1 MSRIHR
7 KLRPFTH
14 LRPSGFWAFLVVAF
28 LMVGVLFAPSAQA
41 VGADPTPGSL
51 VVKLVPGLTTEEQ
64 AAVIARNGGTET
76 SSVPALRLHVV
87 SVPAADLPA
96 VLQAYQADPQVESAE
111 LNTVRK
117 AEGAPSDQNYAYQWA
132 LPRIGWDAAFGTV
145 VPAGTAKVALLDTGV
160 DASHPDLVGA
170 LLPGKSM
177 LDASN
182 GWTDPSGHGTW
193 MAGIVAASTNNGLG
207 IAGVGYQ
214 GVSILP
220 VVVLNASGLGQDSAI
235 IEGIVWAADQGA
247 DVILMPFSNPD
258 YSQGLQDALDYAW
271 SKGAVLVAATG
282 NDGLSTPTYPAGGR
296 GVIGVSATDPNDLI
310 LPASNF
316 GQDTFLAAPGMEIL
330 TTTSNQTYATIT
342 GTSASSAMVAG
353 TAAFLKAVDPTL
365 TNGVIVGRMA
375 RSADAAG
382 VAGDPNNTTLYGNG
396 RVNFAKALADTSLL
410 PIQPVGVPGGGGP
423 YVGPYTAAA
432 STFVSVD
439 VTPLAGSLTFG
450 TPGAVTYTVTV
461 TRSGSG
467 NLDVVLSVPTVLP
480 AGATASFS
488 SSTVSFTGNAPTSK
502 TSTLTINTTAATPAG
517 STSFNVTGASGG
529 TSKTGSNTLVVA
541 KATASLTLS
550 GLNPTYD
557 GTAKSVSVTTNP
569 AGLSGVSVTYDGSAT
584 APTNAGSYAVVAS
597 LTNGNYQATNATG
610 TLVIAKAATTTTV
623 TATDAAYDGNPH
635 GATASVTG
643 PGSLSQTLPVTYTGT
658 GSTIYPASTTAP
670 TNAGT
675 YTASATYAEST
686 NHLSSS
692 DSKPFTITKAAATLT
707 LGTVTFNYDGAP
719 KSVSVTTNPTG
730 LSGVSVTYD
739 GSATAPTNAGSY
751 AVVASLTNGNY
762 QATNATGTLVIAKAA
777 TTTTVTATDAT
788 YDGNPHG
795 ATASVTGIGGLNQAL
810 TVTYTGTG
818 STIYPASTTAP
829 TNAGT
834 YTASATYAESTNHLS
849 SSDSKPFTINKAS
862 STTTVTIV
870 GGPFTY
876 TGSPLTPATVTV
888 TGAGSLSLT
897 PAADYTNNI
906 NAGLATASYTF
917 AGDANH
923 TGSSDS
929 KTFTIDKASSTTTVT
944 IVGSSF
950 TYTGLA
956 QTPATVTVTGAGSLS
971 LTPAADYTN
980 NINAG
985 LATASYTFAG
995 DANHTGS
1002 SDSKTFTIDKASST
1016 TTVTIVGGP
1025 FTYTGS
1031 PLTPATV
1038 SVTGAGS
1045 LSLTPAATY
1054 ADNVNAGTA
1063 TASYTFA
1070 GDANHT
1076 GSSDSKTFTIDKAS
1090 SITTVTI
1097 VGSSFTYTG
1106 SAQTPA
1112 TVTVTG
1118 AGSLSLTPAATYAD
1132 NVNAGTATASYTFAG
1147 DANHTGSS
1155 DSKTFT
1161 IDKASST
1168 TTVAI
1173 NGGPFTYTGSP
1184 LTPATVA
1191 VTGAG
1196 SLSLTPAATYADNVN
1211 AGTATASYTFAGDAN
1226 HTGSTDSKTFT
1237 INKATPTATLAVSNS
1252 PQTYNGSPKA
1262 ATVSVAT
1269 SSVPG
1274 ATANILT
1281 GGVATQ
1287 TNAGTYAVTADF
1299 VPTDTTNYNTLTGL
1313 SAGNLVIEK
1322 ATPTATLA
1330 VSNSPQTYNGSPK
1343 AATVS
1348 VATSSVPGTVANT
1361 LTGGM
1366 TTKTNAGTYAVTADF
1381 VPTDTANYNT
1391 LTGLSA
1397 GTFVIEKATPTAT
1410 LAVNNSPQ
1418 TYNGSPKA
1426 ATVSVST
1433 SSVPGAAAN
1442 ILTGGAAAQSNAGT
1456 YAVAADFVPT
1466 DTTNYNSLTGL
1477 SAGTFVIEKATPLI
1491 TWANPA
1497 DITYGVALSAAQLNA
1512 SASVPGTFIYT
1523 PAVGTVLNAG
1533 PNQILSVA
1541 FAPTDTTN
1549 YNHATKAVT
1558 INVNYGFNGLL
1569 APWDPSKS
1577 YKIKSAIPLKWQ
1589 YTNALGVPVPSGSA
1603 SPAISIVMVSTG
1615 GTGNADIALDDAGSS
1630 GYQYDPTTAMWQF
1643 NWKTTG
1649 LAPGTYLVSIRS
1661 GATGQVNG
1669 TFTVMLAR

>member
-7 KLRPFTH
+7 TLRPFTH
-14 LRPSGFWAFLVVAF
+14 LRTSGFWAFLVVAF

-96 VLQAYQADPQVESAE
+96 VLQAYKADPQVESAE

-160 DASHPDLVGA
+160 DASHPDLAGA

-177 LDASN
+177 LDAST

-207 IAGVGYQ
+207 IAGVGYR

-423 YVGPYTAAA
+423 YVGPYAAA
-432 STFVSVD
+432 VARSVSSV
-439 VTPLAGSLTFG
+439 VVGSQVGSLTYG
-450 TPGAVTYTVTV
+450 INGSVSYAITINTT
-461 TRSGSG
+461 GSG
-467 NLDVVLSVPTVLP
+467 NMGSQILTISSLP
-480 AGATASFS
+480 ANVSASFS
-488 SSTVSFTGNAPTSK
+488 PASVQPTNSNTNP
-502 TSTLTINTTAATPAG
+502 TSTLTMTTSGSVPAG
-517 STSFNVTGASGG
+517 TQSFTVTVAGVAS
-529 TSKTGSNTLVVA
+529 SNASLVIG

-569 AGLSGVSVTYDGSAT
+569 SGLSGVSVTYDGSAT
-584 APTNAGSYAVVAS
+584 APTNAGSYAVVAT
-597 LTNGNYQATNATG
+597 LTNVNYQATNATG
-610 TLVIAKAATTTTV
+610 TLVIAKAATTTAV
-623 TATDAAYDGNPH
+623 TAADATYDGNPH
-635 GATASVTG
+635 GATASATG
-643 PGSLSQTLPVTYTGT
+643 IGGLNQALTVTYMGT
-658 GSTIYPASTTAP
+658 GSTTYPASTTAP

-686 NHLSSS
+686 N
-692 DSKPFTITKAAATLT
+692 
-707 LGTVTFNYDGAP
+707 Y
-719 KSVSVTTNPTG
+719 
-730 LSGVSVTYD
+730 
-739 GSATAPTNAGSY
+739 
-751 AVVASLTNGNY
+751 
-762 QATNATGTLVIAKAA
+762 
-777 TTTTVTATDAT
+777 
-788 YDGNPHG
+788 
-795 ATASVTGIGGLNQAL
+795 
-810 TVTYTGTG
+810 
-818 STIYPASTTAP
+818 
-829 TNAGT
+829 
-834 YTASATYAESTNHLS
+834 LS

-862 STTTVTIV
+862 SSTTVTII

-876 TGSPLTPATVTV
+876 TGSAQTPATVTV
-888 TGAGSLSLT
+888 TGAGGLSLT
-897 PAADYTNNI
+897 PAATYADNI

-944 IVGSSF
+944 INGGPF
-950 TYTGLA
+950 TYTGSA
-956 QTPATVTVTGAGSLS
+956 QTPATVTVTGAGGLS
-971 LTPAADYTN
+971 LTPAATYAD

-1016 TTVTIVGGP
+1016 TTVTINGGP

-1031 PLTPATV
+1031 AQTPATV
-1038 SVTGAGS
+1038 TVTGAGG

-1054 ADNVNAGTA
+1054 ADNINAGLA

-1076 GSSDSKTFTIDKAS
+1076 GSSDSKTFTIDKAPS
-1090 SITTVTI
+1090 TTTVTI
-1097 VGSSFTYTG
+1097 IGGPFTYTG
-1106 SAQTPA
+1106 LAQTPA

-1118 AGSLSLTPAATYAD
+1118 AGGLSLTPAATYAD
-1132 NVNAGTATASYTFAG
+1132 NINAGLATASYTFAG

-1168 TTVAI
+1168 TTVTI
-1173 NGGPFTYTGSP
+1173 IGGPFTYTGSAQ
-1184 LTPATVA
+1184 TPATVT

-1196 SLSLTPAATYADNVN
+1196 GLSLTPAATYADNIN
-1211 AGTATASYTFAGDAN
+1211 AGLATASYTFAGDAN
-1226 HTGSTDSKTFT
+1226 HTGSSDSKTFT
-1237 INKATPTATLAVSNS
+1237 IGKA
-1252 PQTYNGSPKA
+1252 
-1262 ATVSVAT
+1262 
-1269 SSVPG
+1269 SSTTIVTI
-1274 ATANILT
+1274 A
-1281 GGVATQ
+1281 GG
-1287 TNAGTYAVTADF
+1287 
-1299 VPTDTTNYNTLTGL
+1299 P
-1313 SAGNLVIEK
+1313 
-1322 ATPTATLA
+1322 
-1330 VSNSPQTYNGSPK
+1330 
-1343 AATVS
+1343 
-1348 VATSSVPGTVANT
+1348 
-1361 LTGGM
+1361 
-1366 TTKTNAGTYAVTADF
+1366 
-1381 VPTDTANYNT
+1381 
-1391 LTGLSA
+1391 
-1397 GTFVIEKATPTAT
+1397 
-1410 LAVNNSPQ
+1410 
-1418 TYNGSPKA
+1418 
-1426 ATVSVST
+1426 
-1433 SSVPGAAAN
+1433 
-1442 ILTGGAAAQSNAGT
+1442 
-1456 YAVAADFVPT
+1456 
-1466 DTTNYNSLTGL
+1466 
-1477 SAGTFVIEKATPLI
+1477 
-1491 TWANPA
+1491 
-1497 DITYGVALSAAQLNA
+1497 
-1512 SASVPGTFIYT
+1512 FIYT
-1523 PAVGTVLNAG
+1523 GLALTPATVTVTGAGGLNLTPPANYANNINVGTATASYTFAG
-1533 PNQILSVA
+1533 DA
-1541 FAPTDTTN
+1541 
-1549 YNHATKAVT
+1549 NHNGSSDSKNFT
-1558 INVNYGFNGLL
+1558 INYGFNGLL

-1589 YTNALGVPVPSGSA
+1589 YTNASGVPVPSGSA
-1603 SPAISIVMVSTG
+1603 SPVISIVMVSTG
-1615 GTGNADIALDDAGSS
+1615 GTGSADIALEDAGSS
-1630 GYQYDPTTAMWQF
+1630 GYQYDSTTATWQF

-1649 LAPGTYLVSIRS
+1649 LTPGTYLVSIRS

-1669 TFTVMLAR
+1669 TFAVMLAR